1 MAIAYTGKGQTPK
14 SGRIPTPVSMDPLY
28 RYSKE
33 NSRTLDSLRNSGTLR
48 ASIPNC
54 METHDPLDQEA
65 QDRQDRTDRLRDDA
79 VDAFDAECKR
89 LELLSLNGTREEV
102 DAIMRTGR
110 RLRFARGTPVEQVT
124 KEMQDLTDQL
134 RAIATLRQH

>member
-1 MAIAYTGKGQTPK
+1 
-14 SGRIPTPVSMDPLY
+14 
-28 RYSKE
+28 
-33 NSRTLDSLRNSGTLR
+33 
-48 ASIPNC
+48 